1 MDKPGEGLW
10 VRADS
15 TKHETDQS
23 TGAEKCVLCLSR
35 SSENKPGPQERRGAD
50 GQTDGDRERQE
61 RYRGWSG
68 RGQTQVCSTECLVV
82 DNRIHVK
89 SINIFL
95 SNGFG
100 IEIRKCNVISLGP

>member
-1 MDKPGEGLW
+1 MDKPGEDLL

-15 TKHETDQS
+15 TKHETVQL
-23 TGAEKCVLCLSR
+23 TRAKKCSLCLSR

-50 GQTDGDRERQE
+50 GQTGGDRQRQE
-61 RYRGWSG
+61 RHRGWSG
-68 RGQTQVCSTECLVV
+68 RGQAQVCSTECFVV

-100 IEIRKCNVISLGP
+100 IEIRKCNVILLGP